1 MMTVVK
7 LAKQTRVSSDT
18 IRYYVRVGLLTPG
31 RNQDNNYQLFDAQD
45 AKRLK
50 FINDAKQLGFS
61 LKEIRTII
69 EQSERGNSPCP
80 TVRKIIQDRIEE
92 NRRKL
97 EQLQALQNRMES
109 ALSQWSEMPDGE
121 PDGHCICHLIESAV
135 TTA

>member
-7 LAKQTRVSSDT
+7 LAKQTQVSSDT
-18 IRYYVRVGLLTPG
+18 IRYYVRVGLLSPG

-109 ALSQWSEMPDGE
+109 ALSQWSKMPDGE
-121 PDGHCICHLIESAV
+121 PDGHCICHLIESTV